1 MIPLSLFIT
10 DFCSSWFLWWI
21 LPFVLGALLGYSI
34 YAKWKTLY
42 EEEQIKNLDLN
53 NKVSN
58 LQSEIDGITTNE
70 SQNEVTVTELK
81 EKLVQ
86 YERMQRITKSE
97 LRAKNQELVKLKE
110 GSTHKE
116 IQKSDKL
123 KVKEVSKDSNS
134 HQKESQPSESPS
146 QSNYGVQNIATPFAA
161 IPLAQSPSSVDD
173 TGKDVIDLD
182 DTNPVNNK
190 EKNTLEDNMQIIE
203 GIGPQMESVLYEN
216 GIHNWQQLS
225 QYQWTDIKEILNKY
239 GSKYTMINPK
249 HWPEQAKLAV
259 KGKWQ
264 ELIAYQKSIYP
275 NISTTKSKAKAYL
288 TKVGLIQETKSTN
301 TNLQVFEGI
310 GSEVEAILKIK
321 GIDTWEE
328 LAVTPIVKLRGILEE
343 ADPALAAIN
352 PTSWPKQAQ
361 LGLVGKTQML
371 EEYQEFLRSNS

>member
-123 KVKEVSKDSNS
+123 KVSKE
-134 HQKESQPSESPS
+134 
-146 QSNYGVQNIATPFAA
+146 
-161 IPLAQSPSSVDD
+161 
-173 TGKDVIDLD
+173 
-182 DTNPVNNK
+182 
-190 EKNTLEDNMQIIE
+190 
-203 GIGPQMESVLYEN
+203 
-216 GIHNWQQLS
+216 
-225 QYQWTDIKEILNKY
+225 
-239 GSKYTMINPK
+239 
-249 HWPEQAKLAV
+249 
-259 KGKWQ
+259 
-264 ELIAYQKSIYP
+264 
-275 NISTTKSKAKAYL
+275 
-288 TKVGLIQETKSTN
+288 
-301 TNLQVFEGI
+301 
-310 GSEVEAILKIK
+310 
-321 GIDTWEE
+321 
-328 LAVTPIVKLRGILEE
+328 
-343 ADPALAAIN
+343 
-352 PTSWPKQAQ
+352 
-361 LGLVGKTQML
+361 
-371 EEYQEFLRSNS
+371 

>member
-182 DTNPVNNK
+182 DTNPVNN
-190 EKNTLEDNMQIIE
+190 NM
-203 GIGPQMESVLYEN
+203 G
-216 GIHNWQQLS
+216 LS
-225 QYQWTDIKEILNKY
+225 I
-239 GSKYTMINPK
+239 P
-249 HWPEQAKLAV
+249 
-259 KGKWQ
+259 
-264 ELIAYQKSIYP
+264 
-275 NISTTKSKAKAYL
+275 
-288 TKVGLIQETKSTN
+288 
-301 TNLQVFEGI
+301 
-310 GSEVEAILKIK
+310 
-321 GIDTWEE
+321 
-328 LAVTPIVKLRGILEE
+328 
-343 ADPALAAIN
+343 
-352 PTSWPKQAQ
+352 
-361 LGLVGKTQML
+361 
-371 EEYQEFLRSNS
+371 